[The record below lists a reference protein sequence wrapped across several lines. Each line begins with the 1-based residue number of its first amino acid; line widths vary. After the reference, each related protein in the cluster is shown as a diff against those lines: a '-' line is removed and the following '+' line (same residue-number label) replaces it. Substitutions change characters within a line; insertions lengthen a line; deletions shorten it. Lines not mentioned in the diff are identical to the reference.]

1 MFFHPSTFPSF
12 QSFSFK
18 DTREKTLMRLKD
30 RVAIIT
36 GAASGIGRATALL
49 FAKEGA
55 KIVAADV
62 DDEGSNETVNQ
73 IQASGNE
80 AFLVRTDVTSTEDV
94 QAMVKAT
101 IDTYGKLDILFN
113 SAGIAMRLPVAE
125 LPEADWDRCI
135 DVNLKGVYL
144 CSKYAIP
151 EIIRNGGGSII
162 NMGSIYGIVG
172 GKTRAAYVASK
183 GAVANLTRGMA
194 LDYVDDN
201 IRVNCICPGFVET
214 PLVQGVVK
222 TPEAYQA
229 LANQHPMKRLGQPEE
244 IAYGALYLA
253 SDESSFVT
261 GIALPID
268 GGYTAG

>member
-1 MFFHPSTFPSF
+1 
-12 QSFSFK
+12 
-18 DTREKTLMRLKD
+18 MRLKD

-49 FAKEGA
+49 FAEEGA

-73 IQASGNE
+73 IQAAGNE

-135 DVNLKGVYL
+135 EVNLKGVYL
-144 CSKYAIP
+144 CFQVCHPQNNQERWWFNNQHGVNLRHRWRKDPGRLCCLQRCGRQPDA
-151 EIIRNGGGSII
+151 RNG
-162 NMGSIYGIVG
+162 
-172 GKTRAAYVASK
+172 
-183 GAVANLTRGMA
+183 
-194 LDYVDDN
+194 
-201 IRVNCICPGFVET
+201 
-214 PLVQGVVK
+214 
-222 TPEAYQA
+222 
-229 LANQHPMKRLGQPEE
+229 
-244 IAYGALYLA
+244 
-253 SDESSFVT
+253 T
-261 GIALPID
+261 GLC
-268 GGYTAG
+268 